1 MEYSQILL
9 SAALGLGLSACCG
22 LRVFVPLLAAGL
34 AARYQWL
41 PVADSF
47 LWLGSWAAIS
57 CFAIAAVVEILAFK
71 IPYLDHLLD
80 TIAAPASVIAG
91 TIISASA
98 FVELDPASKWTLAL
112 IIGGGSAGLM
122 QTSTMLLRGASTA
135 TTGGVAN
142 PVVATV
148 ESSAAIGGSI
158 LALLLPLVTALL
170 AVLFC
175 LWILMKFRN
184 HRTKKKLKS
193 KNPHT

>member
-1 MEYSQILL
+1 MDYSSILL
-9 SAALGLGLSACCG
+9 SVALGLGLSACCG

-34 AARYQWL
+34 AAHWQWL
-41 PVADSF
+41 PMAQSF
-47 LWLGSWAAIS
+47 SWLGSWPAIS
-57 CFAIAAVVEILAFK
+57 CFAIAAMVEILAFK

-80 TIAAPASVIAG
+80 SIAAPASVIAG

-98 FVELDPASKWTLAL
+98 FVDVDPAIKWTLAL

-122 QTSTMLLRGASTA
+122 QTATMLLRGSSTA
-135 TTGGVAN
+135 TTGGWAN

-158 LALLLPLVTALL
+158 LSLLLPFLAAGLVG
-170 AVLFC
+170 LFC
-175 LWILMKFRN
+175 VWVIFRFKN
-184 HRTKKKLKS
+184 RIVSKRGTN